1 MRSLLS
7 EMGYDMSEP
16 TILWVDNM
24 GAVEITKRRESLAW
38 RWRLRGRLSRRLSLS
53 EAALLGPKGF
63 WWKQKCAI
71 GQPLG
76 DPENPP
82 CARLVL
88 TGTVVKP
95 DAESDEAKRAMAA
108 LLLRHPSFANY
119 PSGHGFYVAKMEI
132 SAAWEI
138 DKFGGAAIISPAD
151 YFKAKP

>member
-1 MRSLLS
+1 MDINAGNPRASF
-7 EMGYDMSEP
+7 
-16 TILWVDNM
+16 V
-24 GAVEITKRRESLAW
+24 
-38 RWRLRGRLSRRLSLS
+38 LS
-53 EAALLGPKGF
+53 EASLVNSDGSANVTACKVGAG
-63 WWKQKCAI
+63 
-71 GQPLG
+71 LG

-138 DKFGGAAIISPAD
+138 DMFGGAAIISPAD